1 MGSRLDAVRQGWI
14 EVWPYLKWVLIVLA
28 IAGLC
33 YLGYWLLI
41 TVPEQQVSGWLIKDE
56 AISPKDR
63 AHIVNEARKTLAQI
77 AGGLLAVF
85 GAIFAF
91 YLHHRRVTAMERQ
104 VLLIQ
109 EQVRV
114 AQEGQ
119 VTERFT
125 RAIEH
130 LGDDRLE
137 VRLGGIYALERIARD
152 SEKDHWT
159 IMEVLTAYVRQRA
172 PWKEA
177 PAPPSTSGAEAEPSA
192 EPGPSPPKPPLDIQ
206 AILTVIGRR
215 SRFFGQGE
223 TESLDLR
230 GTDLRGADLRGAH
243 LEGANLSGAHLEI
256 AILVGA
262 HLEGA
267 ILGGAHLEGA
277 YLSGAHLEGAIL
289 GGARLEGA
297 NLVGANL
304 EEANLYRAHLERADL
319 SGAHLERAD
328 LSGAHLEGAVL
339 WEAHMEGANLEG
351 ATGLT
356 REQLAQ
362 AFTDEHTIMPYYLK
376 EEGSGAPQAEE

>member
-1 MGSRLDAVRQGWI
+1 MGEGLKRVEQGAK
-14 EVWPYLKWVLIVLA
+14 EVWPYLKWALLVLA
-28 IAGLC
+28 IPGLY
-33 YLGYWLLI
+33 YLGYWLLV

-56 AISPKDR
+56 AVSPKDR
-63 AHIVNEARKTLAQI
+63 AHIVIEARRTGVQI
-77 AGGLLAVF
+77 LGGLLAIA

-91 YLHHRRVTAMERQ
+91 YLHHRRVTAME
-104 VLLIQ
+104 

-159 IMEVLTAYVRQRA
+159 IMEVLTAYVRERA
-172 PWKEA
+172 SWKEA
-177 PAPPSTSGAEAEPSA
+177 PAPPSTSGVEAEPPA
-192 EPGPSPPKPPLDIQ
+192 EPGPSRPKPPLDIQ

-215 SRFFGQGE
+215 ARFFGQGE
-223 TESLDLR
+223 TEPLDLR
-230 GTDLRGADLRGAH
+230 GTDLRGADLTGAHLERADLVEAHLERANLWGTHLERAVLVEAHLEGAILREAHLKAADLVGAHLERAVLGGAH
-243 LEGANLSGAHLEI
+243 LEGAHLRKAHLEG

-267 ILGGAHLEGA
+267 NLAGAHMEGA
-277 YLSGAHLEGAIL
+277 KLM
-289 GGARLEGA
+289 GARLEGA
-297 NLVGANL
+297 NL
-304 EEANLYRAHLERADL
+304 
-319 SGAHLERAD
+319 SG
-328 LSGAHLEGAVL
+328 VK
-339 WEAHMEGANLEG
+339 
-351 ATGLT
+351 GLT

-362 AFTDEHTIMPYYLK
+362 ACTDDKTILPDYFK
-376 EEGSGAPQAEE
+376 EPGGGAPQAEE

>member
-1 MGSRLDAVRQGWI
+1 MGEGLKRVEQGAK
-14 EVWPYLKWVLIVLA
+14 EVWPYLKWVLLVLA
-28 IAGLC
+28 IPGLY
-33 YLGYWLLI
+33 YLGYWLLV
-41 TVPEQQVSGWLIKDE
+41 TVPDEQVSGWLIKDE

-63 AHIVNEARKTLAQI
+63 AHIVNEARKTVAQI
-77 AGGLLAVF
+77 TGGLLAVI
-85 GAIFAF
+85 GAILAF

-109 EQVRV
+109 EQVRL

-159 IMEVLTAYVRQRA
+159 IMEVLTAYVRERA

-177 PAPPSTSGAEAEPSA
+177 PAPPSTSGAEAEPPA
-192 EPGPSPPKPPLDIQ
+192 GPGPARPNPPLDIQ

-230 GTDLRGADLRGAH
+230 GTDLRGADLT
-243 LEGANLSGAHLEI
+243 
-256 AILVGA
+256 
-262 HLEGA
+262 
-267 ILGGAHLEGA
+267 
-277 YLSGAHLEGAIL
+277 
-289 GGARLEGA
+289 
-297 NLVGANL
+297 
-304 EEANLYRAHLERADL
+304 
-319 SGAHLERAD
+319 GAHLERAD
-328 LSGAHLEGAVL
+328 LGGAHLEEAYLWGAHLDGAYLRGAYLEETDLRGTILELADLRGAHLELADLGGAHLEEADLRRAHLEGADL
-339 WEAHMEGANLEG
+339 TEAHLEGADLRG

-356 REQLAQ
+356 RSQLAW
-362 AFTDEHTIMPYYLK
+362 AYTDDKTKLPDYLK